1 MRANGATY
9 EVRERE
15 QERAGAWRSAWCGN
29 GCGCG
34 RVLGALAAR
43 VLGALLARVF
53 VARVV
58 LGALVVR
65 VLLGAL
71 VARVFIA
78 RIARAAR
85 VVLGA
90 RVVLVARGALVQK
103 RRQRFCNK
111 NAYEYQHKACYQAR
125 RQNVNAQQHANEG
138 CKNRL

>member
-1 MRANGATY
+1 MQARANNATY

-15 QERAGAWRSAWCGN
+15 RERADAWRSAWCGN

-43 VLGALLARVF
+43 VLGALVARVF

-58 LGALVVR
+58 LGALVTR
-65 VLLGAL
+65 VL
-71 VARVFIA
+71 
-78 RIARAAR
+78 
-85 VVLGA
+85 LGA

-103 RRQRFCNK
+103 RRQCFCNK
-111 NAYEYQHKACYQAR
+111 NAYEYKHKACYQAR

>member
-1 MRANGATY
+1 MGRL
-9 EVRERE
+9 VRERE
-15 QERAGAWRSAWCGN
+15 RERADAWRSAWCGN

-53 VARVV
+53 VTRVV
-58 LGALVVR
+58 LGALVTR
-65 VLLGAL
+65 VL
-71 VARVFIA
+71 
-78 RIARAAR
+78 
-85 VVLGA
+85 LGA

-103 RRQRFCNK
+103 RRERFCNK

-125 RQNVNAQQHANEG
+125 RQNVNAQKHANEG

>member
-1 MRANGATY
+1 MQARANNATY
-9 EVRERE
+9 EVRERVVRGAAAMLRCARQE
-15 QERAGAWRSAWCGN
+15 RERAGAWRSAWCGN

-43 VLGALLARVF
+43 VLGALLACVF

-58 LGALVVR
+58 LGAL
-65 VLLGAL
+65 
-71 VARVFIA
+71 
-78 RIARAAR
+78 AAR

>member
-1 MRANGATY
+1 MQARANNATY
-9 EVRERE
+9 EVRERVVRGAAAVLRCARQE

-34 RVLGALAAR
+34 RVLGALVVR
-43 VLGALLARVF
+43 VLGAL
-53 VARVV
+53 VAC
-58 LGALVVR
+58 
-65 VLLGAL
+65 
-71 VARVFIA
+71 VFIA
-78 RIARAAR
+78 RMALAAR

-125 RQNVNAQQHANEG
+125 RQNVNAQKHANEG

>member
-1 MRANGATY
+1 M
-9 EVRERE
+9 VRERE
-15 QERAGAWRSAWCGN
+15 RERAGAWRSAWCGN

-65 VLLGAL
+65 VL
-71 VARVFIA
+71 
-78 RIARAAR
+78 
-85 VVLGA
+85 LGA

>member
-1 MRANGATY
+1 MRGGALGAGTG
-9 EVRERE
+9 
-15 QERAGAWRSAWCGN
+15 AGAAGYSERWLPVCSAPCLRACSSPCLRACSSPSVW
-29 GCGCG
+29 
-34 RVLGALAAR
+34 
-43 VLGALLARVF
+43 
-53 VARVV
+53 

-71 VARVFIA
+71 VACVFIA
-78 RIARAAR
+78 RMALAAR

>member
-1 MRANGATY
+1 M
-9 EVRERE
+9 VR
-15 QERAGAWRSAWCGN
+15 
-29 GCGCG
+29 
-34 RVLGALAAR
+34 VLLGAL
-43 VLGALLARVF
+43 VARVF

-58 LGALVVR
+58 LGALVTR
-65 VLLGAL
+65 VLLGARVVL
-71 VARVFIA
+71 VACVFIA
-78 RIARAAR
+78 RMALAAR